1 MLSSPKKSSFGNI
14 ICGSLSEIV
23 ICGELEY
30 NIFVDFVFGTNYDN
44 EKNIDK
50 ILVFPLRGVEDE
62 QVREEGAEEE
72 GVCVKRHEMKLPGM
86 GSNRCQLPS
95 NKNPITQ
102 LLHK

>member
-1 MLSSPKKSSFGNI
+1 M
-14 ICGSLSEIV
+14 
-23 ICGELEY
+23 
-30 NIFVDFVFGTNYDN
+30 
-44 EKNIDK
+44 
-50 ILVFPLRGVEDE
+50 
-62 QVREEGAEEE
+62 REEGAEEE